1 MLTKIKIITD
11 KHVGKQG
18 WAQLKKNP
26 QTQSAIWILKS
37 AISHPK
43 SGDIS
48 V

>member
-26 QTQSAIWILKS
+26 QTQSATRNPQLRPALIRIQL
-37 AISHPK
+37 
-43 SGDIS
+43 
-48 V
+48 